1 MNRFLGDRRNTKC
14 KNPEVRGWLDRFL
27 EEQEGLVRPKGV
39 RVGIKR
45 EAERHEKLWAGVRWS
60 CAVRK
65 NFGFF
70 LNGVGTVG
78 KFPLNLKFSSYS
90 VRIVL
95 SATWRIDY
103 GSTIRNKEP
112 VKRLKLQYFGHVMQ
126 RTDSLEKTLMLG
138 KIEGG
143 RRRG

>member
-1 MNRFLGDRRNTKC
+1 M
-14 KNPEVRGWLDRFL
+14 
-27 EEQEGLVRPKGV
+27 
-39 RVGIKR
+39 GIKR
-45 EAERHEKLWAGVRWS
+45 ESQRDMRS
-60 CAVRK
+60 CGQEFHGAVQSGK

-78 KFPLNLKFSSYS
+78 KFPLNLKLSSSYS

-95 SATWRIDY
+95 SAMWRIDY

-126 RTDSLEKTLMLG
+126 RTDSLEKILMLG
-138 KIEGG
+138 KMEEMGMTEDEMVG
-143 RRRG
+143 WHH